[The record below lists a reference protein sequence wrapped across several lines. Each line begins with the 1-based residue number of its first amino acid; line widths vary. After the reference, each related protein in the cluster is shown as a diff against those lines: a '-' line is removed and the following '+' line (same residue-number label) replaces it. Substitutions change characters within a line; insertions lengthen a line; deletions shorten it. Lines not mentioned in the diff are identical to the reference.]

1 MRNFA
6 PLYRGTVYDDTRD
19 QLWNLSIYLEIGKK
33 RPFLH
38 CVVDCDSSHYFPA
51 LFELNGD
58 LINYYT
64 RMDRALIRATQRVI
78 IQNEYIFKNMIK
90 NN

>member
-6 PLYRGTVYDDTRD
+6 PLYRGTVYDDYRN

-38 CVVDCDSSHYFPA
+38 CVVNFDGSRYFPA

-64 RMDRALIRATQRVI
+64 KMDRPLIRAVQQVI
-78 IQNEYIFKNMIK
+78 VKNEYIFRNAIK
-90 NN
+90 NT

>member
-1 MRNFA
+1 MKSFC
-6 PLYRGTVYDDTRD
+6 PLYRGVIYDDTRD

-38 CVVDCDSSHYFPA
+38 CVVSFDGVRYYPA

-58 LINYYT
+58 LIDFNT
-64 RMDRALIRATQRVI
+64 KMDRSLIRATQQVI
-78 IQNEYIFKNMIK
+78 IQNEYIFKNSLK
-90 NN
+90 ND